1 MKLSYF
7 IISFIISGVFYTY
20 TYSFS
25 ANAGVETD
33 SVKTCPVSGEKI
45 EGAGAEYIYLNKKLT
60 FCCEKCADS
69 FKKEPASYIKKD
81 LHCPVCADDD
91 ASESISYVHS
101 GVKYYFCGR
110 GCKSKFS
117 KEAETYLDNYKK

>member
-1 MKLSYF
+1 MKLSYL
-7 IISFIISGVFYTY
+7 IISIIISGIFY
-20 TYSFS
+20 SSSQSSS
-25 ANAGVETD
+25 AGEAGESD

-45 EGAGAEYIYLNKKLT
+45 EGAGVEYTYLNQKVT
-60 FCCEKCADS
+60 FCCEKCSDS

-91 ASESISYVHS
+91 AKTNVSYMYN

-110 GCKSKFS
+110 SCKNKFE
-117 KEAETYLDNYKK
+117 KNAEAFLENYK